1 MGKYPL
7 NKTPPKAKKRWT
19 KAEENYLE
27 EHWGNTSLKT
37 IAKNLGRSENAV
49 IVRINRLGLGPG
61 LQNCDRLSWNQFI
74 IALQGSNYGSGY
86 MKKRLIAAGFPVHTQ
101 IIRGQNKA
109 RYTTV
114 DIEEFWKFAEKNKD
128 LFDFSR
134 LEPYA
139 FGPEPEWAKLKRQ
152 LDAERLRKGH
162 AHNDPWTQAED
173 ERLRKLL
180 KEYRYTYN
188 ELAERLRRSEGA
200 IKRRICTLGIR
211 ERPIRRESKPWT
223 EAEEK
228 KLVEMRGQG
237 YGWDN
242 IAAELH
248 RTALCVRGKYE
259 RLLNPEYSKR
269 IYRNARE
276 GREKHERQ
284 KNCCHFVKLAGCE
297 YGRETC
303 RYCRHYEPLAE
314 GQKQKSE
321 YIGIREIK
329 PEELEEHRKISDL
342 AYQAEWQ
349 EIDTP
354 YRGTQNKTE
363 VLNDERQNKSND

>member
-19 KAEENYLE
+19 K
-27 EHWGNTSLKT
+27 
-37 IAKNLGRSENAV
+37 
-49 IVRINRLGLGPG
+49 
-61 LQNCDRLSWNQFI
+61 
-74 IALQGSNYGSGY
+74 
-86 MKKRLIAAGFPVHTQ
+86 
-101 IIRGQNKA
+101 
-109 RYTTV
+109 
-114 DIEEFWKFAEKNKD
+114 
-128 LFDFSR
+128 
-134 LEPYA
+134 
-139 FGPEPEWAKLKRQ
+139 
-152 LDAERLRKGH
+152 
-162 AHNDPWTQAED
+162 
-173 ERLRKLL
+173 
-180 KEYRYTYN
+180 
-188 ELAERLRRSEGA
+188 
-200 IKRRICTLGIR
+200 
-211 ERPIRRESKPWT
+211 
-223 EAEEK
+223 AEEK

-363 VLNDERQNKSND
+363 VLEQ

>member
-1 MGKYPL
+1 MGRYPL
-7 NKTPPKAKKRWT
+7 NKTPPKAKKKWT

-37 IAKNLGRSENAV
+37 IAKNLGRSESAV
-49 IVRINRLGLGPG
+49 IVRIQRLGLGPG

-74 IALQGSNYGSGY
+74 IALQGSNYGGVY
-86 MKKRLIAAGFPVHTQ
+86 IKKRLIAAGFPVHAQ

-109 RYTTV
+109 RFTTV
-114 DIEEFWKFAEKNKD
+114 DVDEFWKFAEKNKD

-139 FGPEPEWAKLKRQ
+139 FGPEPEWAKLKRR
-152 LDAERLRKGH
+152 LDAERLRRGH
-162 AHNDPWTQAED
+162 AHNDAWTEAED
-173 ERLRKLL
+173 DKLRRLL
-180 KEYRYTYN
+180 KEHRYTYD
-188 ELAERLRRSEGA
+188 ELAEKLRRSEGA

-211 ERPIRRESKPWT
+211 DRPLRRESRSWT

-228 KLVEMRGQG
+228 KLVEMRSQG

-269 IYRNARE
+269 VYRNARE

-284 KNCCHFVKLAGCE
+284 KTCCHFVKLAGCE
-297 YGRETC
+297 LGRESC
-303 RYCRHYEPLAE
+303 RYCRHYEPLTE

-329 PEELEEHRKISDL
+329 PEEIEEHRKISDL
-342 AYQAEWQ
+342 TYRAEWQ
-349 EIDTP
+349 DAASL
-354 YRGTQNKTE
+354 RGGGTAAA
-363 VLNDERQNKSND
+363 